1 MADYL
6 APLLIIALMVALSF
20 FFLHILTKRP
30 TIRTVVLLPVGEGMA
45 TELML
50 RESLTALSHLSCS
63 VEVTVA
69 LLDTGTDEDA
79 ARRIRLM
86 EHDYPT
92 LSFVYSDQLETL
104 RCMDLFTA
112 EASLFGR

>member
-50 RESLTALSHLSCS
+50 SCS

-104 RCMDLFTA
+104 LCMDLFTA